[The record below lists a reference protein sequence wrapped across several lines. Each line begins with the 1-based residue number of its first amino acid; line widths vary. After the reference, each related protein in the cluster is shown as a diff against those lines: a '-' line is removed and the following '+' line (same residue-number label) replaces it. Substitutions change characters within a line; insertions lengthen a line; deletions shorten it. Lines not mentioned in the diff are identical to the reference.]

1 MTMADD
7 APRGDDGPAA
17 AEPPLPELERPA
29 RKGPNW
35 LGWGLAAFIIASC
48 FLFVDFHELVDA
60 VRRLSP
66 IELAALV
73 LISTSERFL
82 RGCNW
87 AFILRIVDVRTP
99 LLRVVRYFY
108 QGSFSGVFLPSHVG
122 GDILRAWWVMRD
134 SGVKHPVFASLVV
147 ERLIGFAAAVNWAIL
162 GGAVFASH
170 LHPEGTA
177 LWAGLAALAAL
188 GANLLFA
195 LVMSERLHG
204 AVLGLL
210 GRFARARIVGVVHK
224 LYEAFARFG
233 RDPRR
238 LALNA
243 LTAVLLQGLQMLLFL
258 GIALSIDATTAA
270 GVVPFFAAAALHG
283 LILKLPIAPDGW
295 GVGELAAIAVYGLVG
310 VGAAEAF
317 AVSAIGHVIPMLA
330 LTPGFLFLLA
340 GNRGLPPAGALP
352 AAAAQAP
359 RG

>member
-1 MTMADD
+1 VTVAGAGPP
-7 APRGDDGPAA
+7 APE
-17 AEPPLPELERPA
+17 AEPPLPAELERPA

-35 LGWGLAAFIIASC
+35 LGWGLAAFVIASC
-48 FLFVDFHELVDA
+48 FLFVDLHELVDA
-60 VRRLSP
+60 VRRLSAV
-66 IELAALV
+66 ELALLV
-73 LISTSERFL
+73 LLSTTERFL

-170 LHPEGTA
+170 LHPEGRA
-177 LWAGLAALAAL
+177 LWVGLAALAFL
-188 GANLLFA
+188 GANLGFA
-195 LVMSERLHG
+195 LVMSRRLHD
-204 AVLGLL
+204 AVLRRL
-210 GRFARARIVGVVHK
+210 GRFGHARVVGVVHK
-224 LYEAFARFG
+224 LYEAFARFA

-243 LTAVLLQGLQMLLFL
+243 LLAVVLQGLQMLLFL
-258 GIALSIDATTAA
+258 GIALSIDATTPA

-295 GVGELAAIAVYGLVG
+295 GVGELTAIAVYGLVG

-317 AVSAIGHVIPMLA
+317 AVSAVGHVVPMLA
-330 LTPGFLFLLA
+330 LAPGFLFLLA
-340 GNRGLPPAGALP
+340 GDRRRLPPGAP
-352 AAAAQAP
+352 APAP